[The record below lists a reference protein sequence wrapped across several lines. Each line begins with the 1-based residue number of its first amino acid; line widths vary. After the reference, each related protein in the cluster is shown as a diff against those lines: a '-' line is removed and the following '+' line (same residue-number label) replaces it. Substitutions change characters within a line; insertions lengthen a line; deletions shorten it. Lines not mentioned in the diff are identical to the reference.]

1 MDERAKAIFG
11 TDKIFWH
18 RYHEVYE
25 GVFSNLHG
33 TIQILEFGTFRG
45 DSVRY
50 LLDRFPEAK
59 VVSADIVEHL
69 ESWPSDPRV
78 EYAQIDQ
85 GDRKQISALLRD
97 QASDWDLVIEDGS
110 HHPGHQRDCLLESLS
125 FLKKGSTYIV
135 EDIHTSQE
143 QLRNFGL
150 ISPAVGGF
158 INDQAF
164 STFGELLKHMLFV
177 KLVTGFPNRPP
188 RPKINLLTLLL
199 ALERRQALGE
209 RLSEREVNQLSSDGF
224 FTENEVRELDQ
235 AITSVQL
242 YRRAGLPLSCHECS
256 SQNFELALLRC
267 ECGTRLYKDDDS
279 MAAILKF

>member
-110 HHPGHQRDCLLESLS
+110 HHPGHQRDCLLESLR

-158 INDQAF
+158 INDQTF

-177 KLVTGFPNRPP
+177 KLVTGFPNRHP